1 MGTNKG
7 GIILFG
13 IITLVLVVFDVW
25 VYVFALCDSFIIS
38 IMPHNKYNAAT
49 RNPGRCISTLK

>member
-25 VYVFALCDSFIIS
+25 VYVFAPCDSFIIS
-38 IMPHNKYNAAT
+38 IMPQ
-49 RNPGRCISTLK
+49 RENPRPLYFDS

>member
-25 VYVFALCDSFIIS
+25 LYAFAPCDSFIIS
-38 IMPHNKYNAAT
+38 ILPQ
-49 RNPGRCISTLK
+49 RDIPGRCISTLK